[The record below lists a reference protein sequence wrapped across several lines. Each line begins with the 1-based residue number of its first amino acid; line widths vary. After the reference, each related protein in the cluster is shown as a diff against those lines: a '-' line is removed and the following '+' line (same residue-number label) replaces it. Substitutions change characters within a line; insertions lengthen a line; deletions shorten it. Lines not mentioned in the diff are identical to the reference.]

1 MRIIKENQ
9 FIKVKMH
16 VSVCNPDNGHLVDEY
31 EMPFW
36 ILKDEWI
43 RLQEEGCFSLAFEN
57 VITGYRT
64 YFAETY
70 RNHEISLGF
79 CEY

>member
-1 MRIIKENQ
+1 MRAIDNQ
-9 FIKVKMH
+9 FIKIKMQ
-16 VSVCNPDNGHLVDEY
+16 VNICNVDTGDIIDQY
-31 EMPFW
+31 QMPLL

-57 VITGYRT
+57 VISGYRQ

-70 RNHEISLGF
+70 RNHEISVCFG
-79 CEY
+79 EY